1 MKRIFI
7 AVGSEALKGVANLVK
22 RLCEENLFKRFD
34 DRYIAIDSDGGK
46 VDAFNAIGTRLHT
59 PRVKG
64 FVLQIDPVLDGMV
77 EKTFSESWVARQVPA
92 GGVGGDRT
100 ISGKALTIIR
110 KIWNDTD
117 LALGEDL
124 APEDEIFVVGSAFG
138 GTSGGLF
145 PNVCEYLDLQIRTKR
160 NGNPEFKNVKVN
172 GVLMLPEATVRTGM
186 YPIATNMID
195 MFRDLQ
201 TSSWRRRLESKRNG
215 FKVPVW
221 AHYNG
226 KVFELYNGADLLDYG
241 IQGSSLP
248 MSNLYVVPTPRGKIG
263 FHSTML
269 TEVLFVAG
277 YLQIDYGHAN
287 TVNRLI
293 AGNLGPLNNLSVED
307 ACVCGF
313 NMFAMKSGRLIT
325 LKNWFWS
332 QLIEVVIGPN
342 GRGGLMGSTDTHP
355 VVPANVK
362 AVFQKVQTPDR
373 EQPNAGIDLDECGPL
388 KTLLEKTRDAL
399 VSQKALTEYASQL
412 NGYLDAV
419 SAATPSYQAI
429 PAKELIVLLSA
440 SCYSGWN
447 REMNFNLIKS
457 GYRAFYT
464 EIRQQSKNRD
474 VLKNEIL
481 KTLQNAIKLIDVRK
495 KHRVVRNWAWGLAK
509 ESAVFQE
516 IADAFQSKFSVLL
529 RSYLFACR
537 CAKTALLDENAF
549 AVEVQQFADAC
560 NDLKVKL
567 KEKCAS
573 LRGAENPYIADG
585 LLVEPLKPLP
595 TEKEKEL
602 GFDPLQT
609 LMAVVYRGFV
619 SSQQQNKKTLEAFA
633 ALGSPSMLLAD
644 EVSDANAIL
653 DVAEESTI
661 NRYIEISEELLPG
674 VNPLTDAT
682 LADFA
687 DAKTRS
693 CGCCTYASELKV
705 PDSKAN
711 HYHFVVQEGKLPQD
725 FKMANEDV
733 IGAPL
738 RLDTMKGTENSAA
751 SFMDTLASHGQQMED
766 PVFWKTANT
775 TGSPVFAGLLNPE
788 KPRQAQGLWL
798 GTLGIDFGMR
808 EILGRVY
815 AASETVTL
823 DWIRA
828 GLASDRQRRTMSL
841 VEMVK
846 FGAVIEALEAK
857 MKEVWCQHKIQPGS
871 EQDSVLSN
879 KSIVSITFEKNG
891 RQFALDSA
899 QLVDMGFVDREDGC
913 SLASMT
919 PEWVGKILSWIRST
933 GATSFRSFY
942 PTVNFQSME
951 NAETNIFANLRL
963 SITDAEVRSIDEA
976 KAIIKGTVTI
986 KGL

>member
-1 MKRIFI
+1 MKRIYI

-46 VDAFNAIGTRLHT
+46 IDAFNAIGSRLHT
-59 PRVKG
+59 PRIKG
-64 FVLQIDPVLDGMV
+64 FVLQIDPVADGTV
-77 EKTFSESWVARQVPA
+77 EKTFSKSWVARQVPA

-100 ISGKALTIIR
+100 ISGKALSIVR

-117 LALGEDL
+117 LALGEGL
-124 APEDEIFVVGSAFG
+124 EPEDEIFVVGSAFG

-145 PNVCEYLDLQIRTKR
+145 LNVCEYLDLQIRMKR

-172 GVLMLPEATVRTGM
+172 GVLMLPEATVKTGT

-201 TSSWRRRLESKRNG
+201 TSSWRRRLESRRPS

-221 AHYNG
+221 PHYNG
-226 KVFELYNGADLLDYG
+226 RVFELYNGTDLLDYG

-248 MSNLYVVPTPRGKIG
+248 MSNLYVVPTPRGKISY
-263 FHSTML
+263 HSTML

-325 LKNWFWS
+325 LKNWFWT
-332 QLIEVVIGPN
+332 QLIEAVVGQN
-342 GRGGLMGSTDTHP
+342 GRGGLMGSADTHP

-362 AVFQKVQTPDR
+362 AVFQQVQTPDR
-373 EQPNAGIDLDECGPL
+373 DQPNVGIDLDECGPL
-388 KTLLEKTRDAL
+388 ETLLEKTRDAL
-399 VSQKALTEYASQL
+399 ISQKALTEYASQL

-419 SAATPSYQAI
+419 RAAVPSYQAI

-457 GYRAFYT
+457 GYRAFYA
-464 EIRQQSKNRD
+464 EIKQQSKNRE

-481 KTLQNAIKLIDVRK
+481 KTLQNALKLIDVRK

-516 IADAFQSKFSVLL
+516 IADAFQSKFSSLL
-529 RSYLFACR
+529 RAYLFACR
-537 CAKTALLDENAF
+537 CAKTDLLDENAF
-549 AVEVQQFADAC
+549 TVELLQFADAC
-560 NDLKVKL
+560 NALKMRL
-567 KEKCAS
+567 REKCDS

-585 LLVEPLKPLP
+585 LLIQPLKSLP
-595 TEKEKEL
+595 PEKEKEL

-609 LMAVVYRGFV
+609 LMAVVYRSFV
-619 SSQQQNKKTLEAFA
+619 SSQQDNKKTLEAFA
-633 ALGSPSMLLAD
+633 ALGSPSLLLAD
-644 EVSDANAIL
+644 GLSDANTIL
-653 DVAEESTI
+653 DVAEEATI

-682 LADFA
+682 IADFA
-687 DAKTRS
+687 DVKARS
-693 CGCCTYASELKV
+693 CGCSTYASELKV

-711 HYHFVVQEGKLPQD
+711 HYHFVVQEGKLPRD
-725 FKMANEDV
+725 FKMTNEDV
-733 IGAPL
+733 SGAPL
-738 RLDTMKGTENSAA
+738 RLDTMAGTQNSAA
-751 SFMDTLASHGQQMED
+751 SFMDTLSSHGRMDD
-766 PVFWKTANT
+766 PVFWKTANMPE
-775 TGSPVFAGLLNPE
+775 SPVFSGLLNPE
-788 KPRQAQGLWL
+788 KSRQAQGLWI

-808 EILGRVY
+808 EILDKVY
-815 AASETVTL
+815 AASETVKL
-823 DWIRA
+823 DFIRA
-828 GLASDRQRRTMSL
+828 GLASDRQRRTMTL

-846 FGAVIEALEAK
+846 FGVVVEALEEK
-857 MKEVWCQHKIQPGS
+857 MKEVWRQHRMQPGS

-879 KSIVSITFEKNG
+879 KSVVSISFEKHG
-891 RQFALDSA
+891 RQFVLDAA
-899 QLVDMGFVDREDGC
+899 QLVNMGFVDREDSC

-919 PEWVGKILSWIRST
+919 PEWVGKILSWIR
-933 GATSFRSFY
+933 ATDATCFRTFY
-942 PTVNFQSME
+942 PTANFQSME
-951 NAETNIFANLRL
+951 NAETNIFSSLRL
-963 SITDAEVRSIDEA
+963 SITDAEIQAIDAA
-976 KAIIKGTVTI
+976 KAVIKGTVTI

>member
-46 VDAFNAIGTRLHT
+46 IDAFNAIGSRLHT
-59 PRVKG
+59 SRVKG
-64 FVLQIDPVLDGMV
+64 FVLQIDPDADGTV
-77 EKTFSESWVARQVPA
+77 EKTFSKSWVARQVPA

-100 ISGKALTIIR
+100 ISGKAMSIVR

-117 LALGEDL
+117 LALGEGL
-124 APEDEIFVVGSAFG
+124 SPEDEIFVVGSAFG

-160 NGNPEFKNVKVN
+160 NGDPNFKNVKVN
-172 GVLMLPEATVRTGM
+172 GVLMLPEAKISAGK

-201 TSSWRRRLESKRNG
+201 TSSWRRRLESKRPG

-248 MSNLYVVPTPRGKIG
+248 MSNLYVVPTPRGKISY
-263 FHSTML
+263 HSTML

-277 YLQIDYGHAN
+277 YLQIDYGHTN

-332 QLIEVVIGPN
+332 QLIAAIVGPN
-342 GRGGLMGSTDTHP
+342 GRGGLMGSADTHP

-362 AVFQKVQTPDR
+362 AVFQQVQTPDR
-373 EQPNAGIDLDECGPL
+373 DKTNIGIDLDYCGPL

-399 VSQKALTEYASQL
+399 ISPKALTEYASQL
-412 NGYLDAV
+412 NIYLEAV
-419 SAATPSYQAI
+419 SAAVPSYQAI

-440 SCYSGWN
+440 SRYSDWN

-457 GYRAFYT
+457 GYQAFYA
-464 EIRQQSKNRD
+464 EVLQQAHKRD
-474 VLKNEIL
+474 YLKNEIL
-481 KTLQNAIKLIDVRK
+481 KTLQNAIKLIETRK
-495 KHRVVRNWAWGLAK
+495 KHRVVRNWVWGLAK
-509 ESAVFQE
+509 ESDVFQE
-516 IADAFQSKFSVLL
+516 VADAFQAKFSVLL

-560 NDLKVKL
+560 SDLKVKL
-567 KEKCAS
+567 REKCAS
-573 LRGAENPYIADG
+573 LRGSENPYIADG
-585 LLVEPLKPLP
+585 LLVESLKPLP
-595 TEKEKEL
+595 SEKEKDL

-619 SSQQQNKKTLEAFA
+619 SSQQDNKKTLEAFA
-633 ALGSPSMLLAD
+633 ALGSPSTLLAD
-644 EVSDANAIL
+644 GVSDADAIL
-653 DVAEESTI
+653 EVAEEATI

-682 LADFA
+682 LANFA
-687 DAKTRS
+687 DVKARS
-693 CGCCTYASELKV
+693 CGCSTYAPELRV
-705 PDSKAN
+705 QDSNTN
-711 HYHFVVQEGKLPQD
+711 HYHFVVLEGKLPQD

-733 IGAPL
+733 SGTPL
-738 RLDTMKGTENSAA
+738 KLDTMAGTENSAA
-751 SFMDTLASHGQQMED
+751 SFMDTLSSHGRMGD
-766 PVFWKTANT
+766 PVFWKTANMPE
-775 TGSPVFAGLLNPE
+775 SPVFSGLLNPE
-788 KPRQAQGLWL
+788 KSRQVQGLWL
-798 GTLGIDFGMR
+798 GTLGINFGMR
-808 EILGRVY
+808 EVLRKVY
-815 AASETVTL
+815 SASETVIL
-823 DWIRA
+823 DWILA

-846 FGAVIEALEAK
+846 FGAVIEALEEKVKDA
-857 MKEVWCQHKIQPGS
+857 WRQHKTQPGS
-871 EQDSVLSN
+871 EQDSVLGN
-879 KSIVSITFEKNG
+879 KSIVSITFEKHG
-891 RQFALDSA
+891 HLFPLDAAL
-899 QLVDMGFVDREDGC
+899 LVDMGFVDREDGC
-913 SLASMT
+913 FLASMT
-919 PEWVGKILSWIRST
+919 PEWVGKILAWIRST
-933 GATSFRSFY
+933 DANSFHSFY
-942 PTVNFQSME
+942 PTVNFKSME
-951 NAETNIFANLRL
+951 NAETNIFDNLRL
-963 SITDAEVRSIDEA
+963 SITDAEVQAIDAA
-976 KAIIKGTVTI
+976 KTVIKGTITV